1 MDLISVEERIAL
13 LKNLLDDP
21 DDEIS
26 REILRLSSCY
36 DERKYDGV
44 DGNSFVISPLNKG
57 VRSKS

>member
-1 MDLISVEERIAL
+1 MDLISAEERIAL

-26 REILRLSSCY
+26 REILRLSCCY
-36 DERKYDGV
+36 DERKYGEV
-44 DGNSFVISPLNKG
+44 DSNSFVISPLKKS